1 MATQLQYQTA
11 TLTAPVITEVLAP
24 FEKNETIPRGQVL
37 FREGEEPRGLYFL
50 HSGQVDLLFASR
62 TGDTKTLR
70 VAEAGQILGLSCIVS
85 RKPHDCTA
93 TCKTSCNVG
102 FIDREAF
109 QRLLEEKPGLWFT
122 VLQMISADVN
132 ACWDCMRT
140 LAGVAR

>member
-11 TLTAPVITEVLAP
+11 TLTTPVITETLAP
-24 FEKNETIPRGQVL
+24 YEKSELIPRGQLL

-50 HSGQVDLLFASR
+50 HSGQADLLFASR

-85 RKPHDCTA
+85 RRPHDCTA
-93 TCKTSCNVG
+93 TAKTQCTVG
-102 FIDREAF
+102 FIDRQTF
-109 QRLLEEKPGLWFT
+109 QRLLEERPGLWFT
-122 VLQMISADVN
+122 VLQLISADVN
-132 ACWDCMRT
+132 ACWDCMRA